1 MASGLSKLSRD
12 RLQGVHP
19 ELIARQT
26 SGSTKNV
33 AANELTWFSVEVVE

>member
-1 MASGLSKLSRD
+1 MAFCLGRLSRD
-12 RLQGVHP
+12 PLQGVHP

-26 SGSTKNV
+26 PGSTKNV